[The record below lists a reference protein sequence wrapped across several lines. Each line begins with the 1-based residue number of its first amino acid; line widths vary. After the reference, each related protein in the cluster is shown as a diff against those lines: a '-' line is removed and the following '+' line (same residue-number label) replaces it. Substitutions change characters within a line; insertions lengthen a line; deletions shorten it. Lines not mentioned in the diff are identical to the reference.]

1 MFTRKTPHDR
11 YKYRA
16 IVGKEIE
23 QWHAYWLTSDRFYR
37 ATYSPKLVFGRE
49 IENATSDRN
58 IHTLFRKN
66 FQTKERVKI
75 KQALLYI
82 SGDDIYKVYL
92 NSEFVGE
99 GPAQSYP
106 FDYYYNCFDV
116 TDLLLE
122 GDLNAI
128 GVHVYYQGLFNIYL
142 LSADNAQGMIAQLE
156 ITYEDGSMQTIISD
170 NSWKYMDSQ
179 ARTGK
184 YIFGYTTQFSE
195 DINLN
200 LWEDNWCEPLYDFSH
215 WQNANVAG
223 VPYPLHYTMR
233 PQPTPPVKH
242 EKIYPVVIKQIADGF
257 FIDFGKEYVGTIGLR
272 VKGRKDDIIE
282 IRCGE
287 ELQED
292 GRVRFDIRANCRY
305 QEEINLTGKEDFVD
319 FFDYKGFRYAEIL
332 HISSLDP
339 EDVWIFSRN
348 YPFPT
353 EEASFKSSDALMNR
367 VWEICAHGVKIGT
380 QDTYVDC
387 PTREKG
393 GFIGDAL
400 ITAPVHLLLTGDVR
414 VFRKFL
420 KDCINS
426 ARLFPGMICHVPTY
440 NISTAVDYSLLVPL
454 FLKEY
459 YDYTGDNDFIRQ
471 LMPVVDG
478 IIDYYSQWENQCGL
492 LEHIMPPKKN
502 PQNLDTFVL
511 DWPDNLRDGYDFKL
525 AKTGVCTVINLQ
537 YFGAMKKTAEMYRI
551 LGDVQRAQ
559 VYEKRSEQ
567 VAKGLFATCYEH
579 DAGLFLDAPDSK
591 HCALHANALSLFY
604 GLKPPKGYGPMV
616 DLIMKRRLNCGVY
629 FAYFVIQ
636 GLYNIG
642 ESEKAYDLLS
652 GTDLHSWYNM
662 VKSATTTCMEVW
674 GPEQKRNTSWC
685 HPWSSS
691 PIIFYSR
698 EILGIRCAAPAMKA
712 IEVAPHIPD
721 SIDHMELSYPIPNG
735 RICASFQRVG
745 ERIDYTISAP
755 AQTEVLFSDTPGIC
769 FRRI

>member
-1 MFTRKTPHDR
+1 MRITPHDH

-16 IVGKEIE
+16 VVGAEVK

-37 ATYSPKLVFGRE
+37 ATYRPYLAYNRR
-49 IENATSDRN
+49 IEHATSDRN

-66 FQTKERVKI
+66 FQTKEHLKI

-92 NSEFVGE
+92 NSVFVGE

-106 FDYYYNCFDV
+106 FDYYYNCYDV
-116 TDLLLE
+116 TDLLRE
-122 GDLNAI
+122 GGLNAI

-156 ITYEDGSMQTIISD
+156 ITYEDGSAQMVISD
-170 NSWKYMDSQ
+170 GSWKYTESQ
-179 ARTGK
+179 ARIGK
-184 YIFGYTTQFSE
+184 YIWGYTTQFSE
-195 DINLN
+195 DIDLN
-200 LWEDNWCEPLYDFSH
+200 LWEDGWCEPAYDLSN

-223 VPYPLHYTMR
+223 VPYPLHYTLH

-242 EKIYPVVIKQIADGF
+242 EKIHPVAIKKIEDGF

-272 VKGRKDDIIE
+272 VKGKKDDVIE
-282 IRCGE
+282 IRCAE

-292 GRVRFDIRANCRY
+292 GRVRFHIRANCRY
-305 QEEINLTGKEDFVD
+305 QEQINLTGKEDFVD

-332 HISSLDP
+332 HISALDP
-339 EDVWIFSRN
+339 EDVWIFSRQ
-348 YPFPT
+348 YPVPDG
-353 EEASFKSSDALMNR
+353 EASFQSSDPLMNR

-380 QDTYVDC
+380 QDTYYDC

-393 GFIGDAL
+393 GFLGDAL

-459 YDYTGDNDFIRQ
+459 YDYTGDADFIRQ
-471 LMPVVDG
+471 LMPAVDG
-478 IIDYYSQWENQCGL
+478 MIDYYSQWENPYGL
-492 LEHIMPPKKN
+492 LEHIAPPKKN
-502 PQNLDTFVL
+502 PENIDTFVL
-511 DWPDNLRDGYDFKL
+511 DWPRNLRDGYDFER
-525 AKTGVCTVINLQ
+525 AKQGVCTVINLQ

-551 LGDVQRAQ
+551 LGDLPRAEA
-559 VYEKRSEQ
+559 YEKRSQQ
-567 VAKGLFATCYEH
+567 VAKGLLATCY
-579 DAGLFLDAPDSK
+579 DYGTGLFLDAPDSN
-591 HCALHANALSLFY
+591 HSALHANALPLFY
-604 GLKPPKGYGPMV
+604 GLEPPKGYGPLV
-616 DLIMKRRLNCGVY
+616 DLIMERRLNCGVY

-642 ESEKAYDLLS
+642 EPEKAYDLLS
-652 GTDLHSWYNM
+652 GTDLHSWHNM
-662 VKSATTTCMEVW
+662 VETGATACMEAW
-674 GPEQKRNTSWC
+674 GPDQKWNTSWC

-691 PIIFYSR
+691 PITFYSR
-698 EILGIRCAAPAMKA
+698 EILGIQCAAPAMKA
-712 IEVAPHIPD
+712 IKVAPHIPD
-721 SIDHMELSYPIPNG
+721 SVDSMALSYPVLHG
-735 RICASFQRVG
+735 RISASFQRVG
-745 ERIDYTISAP
+745 DRIDYTISAP
-755 AQTEVLFSDTPGIC
+755 AETEVLFCDTPGIR
-769 FRRI
+769 FQRMP